1 MPRQPKTAETESA
14 AAAAGRGGRPLDE
27 AVDAAIL
34 RAATRLLIREGYA
47 RMSIAGVAEAAGVGR
62 PAIYRRYRDKAEL
75 VLAAIAY
82 MRDQARPPNSG
93 DTPTDLVRHLEF
105 ARQKFDMTLMGTLLV
120 EERQHPE
127 LLQRF
132 RERMIAPRSR
142 DVQDAL
148 ARGKVRGEVRGD
160 LDVEL
165 AAQAVMGSF
174 LYHYLSVG
182 PPERGWAERVVA
194 LLWPAFSA
202 EPAESRPLD

>member
-1 MPRQPKTAETESA
+1 MPRQTRTVENASSGAIAT
-14 AAAAGRGGRPLDE
+14 RGGRPLDE

-34 RAATRLLIREGYA
+34 RAATRLLIQQGYA

-62 PAIYRRYRDKAEL
+62 PAIYRRYRDKSEL

-82 MRDQARPPNSG
+82 MRGQSAPPDSG
-93 DTPTDLVRHLEF
+93 ETRADLVRHLEF

-132 RERMIAPRSR
+132 RERMIAPRCR

-148 ARGKVRGEVRGD
+148 ERGKARGEVRAD

-174 LYHYLSVG
+174 LYRYLSLG
-182 PPERGWAERVVA
+182 PPDRGWTEGIVA
-194 LLWPAFSA
+194 LLWPAFA
-202 EPAESRPLD
+202 TADVQQP

>member
-1 MPRQPKTAETESA
+1 MPRQSKTAESA
-14 AAAAGRGGRPLDE
+14 LSAQVGARGGRPLDE

-34 RAATRLLIREGYA
+34 RAATRLLIQQGYA

-62 PAIYRRYRDKAEL
+62 PAIYRRYRDKSEL

-82 MRDQARPPNSG
+82 MRGQTAPPNSG
-93 DTPTDLVRHLEF
+93 DTRADLVRHLEF

-132 RERMIAPRSR
+132 REQMIAPRCR

-148 ARGKVRGEVRGD
+148 DRGKARGEVRAD

-174 LYHYLSVG
+174 LYRYLSAG
-182 PPERGWAERVVA
+182 SPERGWAEQLVA
-194 LLWPAFSA
+194 MLWPAFAA
-202 EPAESRPLD
+202 EGSGPRRG